1 MTQRVNIS
9 LSTDTL
15 EHLDQYAFENHKSRS
30 QVITDYV
37 WSLKTKNQVLRSQ
50 MHIEG
55 VSLKK
60 IEHVVYSRGRQ
71 IARLAV
77 RRRQKSYLYKERCPS
92 FPRYTGKPDSLCPS
106 LAGI

>member
-37 WSLKTKNQVLRSQ
+37 WSLKTKDQVLRSQ
-50 MHIEG
+50 MHIDELINPRRK
-55 VSLKK
+55 SKK
-60 IEHVVYSRGRQ
+60 
-71 IARLAV
+71 
-77 RRRQKSYLYKERCPS
+77 
-92 FPRYTGKPDSLCPS
+92 D
-106 LAGI
+106 